1 MSQSSALTMQTPNPM
16 KKKVVAAL
24 VAVVI
29 GHVAV
34 LWSVSQMKTPEL
46 KQIEKKPI
54 KVKFVKI
61 VEEAPPPPPVEPI
74 KPKVTPKPEPKVEP
88 PKPVVKPKV
97 IAQKPQKTQEKKV
110 IQQDDTLEK
119 QKLEQDRLD
128 KQREQQQRE
137 QQQRE
142 QQQRE
147 QQQREQQQREQQ
159 RRAQENTNKT
169 RILSAGEISWVRSP
183 KPKYTNKDLDG
194 SKRTVTV
201 LIDADASGKI
211 TNVQITKSSGLPA
224 LDDKVLR
231 AVRSAKF
238 KASKDGS
245 MMRASLPLELELNS
259 NG

>member
-128 KQREQQQRE
+128 KQRQLE
-137 QQQRE
+137 
-142 QQQRE
+142 QQRE

>member
-1 MSQSSALTMQTPNPM
+1 MSQSSTLTMQTPNPM
-16 KKKVVAAL
+16 KKKVVVAL
-24 VAVVI
+24 VSVLI
-29 GHVAV
+29 GHVVV
-34 LWSVSQMKTPEL
+34 LWSISHMKTPEL

-61 VEEAPPPPPVEPI
+61 VEEAPPPPVEPI

-88 PKPVVKPKV
+88 PKPIEKPKV
-97 IAQKPQKTQEKKV
+97 IAQKPQKTEDKKV
-110 IQQDDTLEK
+110 IQQPDDTLEK
-119 QKLEQDRLD
+119 QKLEQERLD
-128 KQREQQQRE
+128 KQRQLEQQQRE

-147 QQQREQQQREQQ
+147 QQQRT
-159 RRAQENTNKT
+159 AQENTNKT

-194 SKRTVTV
+194 AKRTVTI

-211 TNVQITKSSGLPA
+211 TNAQITKSSGLPA
-224 LDDKVLR
+224 LDEKVLR

-245 MMRASLPLELELNS
+245 LMRASLPLELELNS

>member
-147 QQQREQQQREQQ
+147 QQ